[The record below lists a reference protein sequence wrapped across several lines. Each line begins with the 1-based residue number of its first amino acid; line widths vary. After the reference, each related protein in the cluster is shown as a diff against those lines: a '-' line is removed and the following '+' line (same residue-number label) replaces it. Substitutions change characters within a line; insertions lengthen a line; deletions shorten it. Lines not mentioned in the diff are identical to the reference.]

1 MRSNLTNGLLEINPR
16 YAFLDISYDFRE
28 KMHGDFDKAQYT
40 PTTESSFALTTEE
53 TVTLN

>member
-1 MRSNLTNGLLEINPR
+1 MHSNLTIGHFEINPR
-16 YAFLDISYDFRE
+16 YSFLDISYDFRE
-28 KMHGDFDKAQYT
+28 KVHGDFDKAQYT